1 MAVLKVVQMGQPVL
15 RERAAEVT
23 EREIRSGAFRGFVD
37 DMVET
42 MRDYAGVGLAAPQVN
57 VGKRVAVIEARP
69 NTRYPDAPEL
79 PLQVL
84 INPVLTPLTDEL
96 GFLWEG
102 CLSIP
107 GIRGLVNRPKRIRV
121 QALDPDGNP
130 VDFEAEGF
138 HAIVIQHETDH
149 LDGILF
155 IDRMKDLRK
164 LAFQKEYERFFAE
177 PDEDEGDDA
186 APAERSPD

>member
-1 MAVLKVVQMGQPVL
+1 MSVLKVVQMGQPVL
-15 RERAAEVT
+15 REPAAEVT
-23 EREIRSGAFRGFVD
+23 EREIRTEEFRRFVD

-57 VGKRVAVIEARP
+57 VSKRVAVIEARP

-84 INPVLTPLTDEL
+84 INPVITPLTDEL
-96 GFLWEG
+96 GMLWEG

-121 QALDPDGNP
+121 QATDADGQL

-149 LDGILF
+149 LNGILF
-155 IDRMKDLRK
+155 LDRMKDLRK

-177 PDEDEGDDA
+177 PDDDDLEQDKSGADIGD
-186 APAERSPD
+186 